1 MKTFVTFLYLFILWI
16 LKIRPMSMMEFV
28 SILARHMRTIL
39 FVADVGG
46 WWKETILHINP

>member
-1 MKTFVTFLYLFILWI
+1 MKSLITVFYLLILWV
-16 LKIRPMSMMEFV
+16 LKVRPMSMMEFV